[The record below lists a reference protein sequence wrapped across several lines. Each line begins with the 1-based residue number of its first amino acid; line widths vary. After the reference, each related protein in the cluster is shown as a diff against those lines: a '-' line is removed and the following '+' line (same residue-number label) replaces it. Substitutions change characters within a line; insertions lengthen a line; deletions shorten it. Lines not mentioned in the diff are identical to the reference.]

1 MCTQKSRSAFVT
13 RNTSALLQEF
23 ERRFARLSALDRSVL
38 YTSRVLLF
46 VKSVNSLD
54 RKSVDPLLETDD
66 RLTADWAMIKRVCGR
81 FDKLR
86 EWGDEG
92 PLTSRPIVARKPE
105 EPFAAQREETRSWL
119 ESGSTPTGVAK
130 GSFGGAAL
138 EELTQM
144 VRDLPIAQAQRDNDD
159 QSCDRRPPNGHRCM
173 WCDVIGHIR
182 KDSVDFAEALMAN
195 IVYLWNEWV
204 QASETRRDL

>member
-1 MCTQKSRSAFVT
+1 M
-13 RNTSALLQEF
+13 
-23 ERRFARLSALDRSVL
+23 ARK
-38 YTSRVLLF
+38 F
-46 VKSVNSLD
+46 
-54 RKSVDPLLETDD
+54 
-66 RLTADWAMIKRVCGR
+66 
-81 FDKLR
+81 
-86 EWGDEG
+86 EG
-92 PLTSRPIVARKPE
+92 PSSTRK
-105 EPFAAQREETRSWL
+105 EETRDWL
-119 ESGSTPTGVAK
+119 EIGSTSTNAVK
-130 GSFGGAAL
+130 GPSGGAAL